1 MKKQDKTQNIL
12 ESNKILLDELLK
24 EEHESTDKG
33 KIDYIKG
40 ALENLSSDDLDKI
53 YLSVEE
59 HDPEYEKEHIEE
71 GIGEPKRVSYDV
83 MIHKLNMGR
92 ELGEP
97 DLSQMVDE
105 VITDLTAYL
114 DDGTSIT
121 GNKNVWP
128 FK

>member
-71 GIGEPKRVSYDV
+71 SLDESKRVSYDV

-92 ELGEP
+92 EMGEP
-97 DLSQMVDE
+97 FLSQMVNE